1 MPRFTVT
8 VTTRAADVERM
19 SADTMS
25 NAALASCPVIQNC
38 NNPPPV
44 PGPAAHARGA
54 SPAA

>member
-25 NAALASCPVIQNC
+25 NAALAGCVIQNC
-38 NNPPPV
+38 NPTPPPV
-44 PGPAAHARGA
+44 GGPATHARGA